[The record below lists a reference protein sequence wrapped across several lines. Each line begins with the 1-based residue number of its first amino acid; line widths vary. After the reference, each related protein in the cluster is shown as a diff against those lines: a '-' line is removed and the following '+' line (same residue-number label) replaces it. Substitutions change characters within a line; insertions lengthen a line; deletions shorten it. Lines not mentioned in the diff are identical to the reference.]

1 MYKKIRESRKG
12 HVLQRLEKEKIHP
25 PRLSGATRGLYYYLW
40 NGILWK
46 HRDIMMILIYIDN
59 NGVFTEPIM

>member
-1 MYKKIRESRKG
+1 MYKKIIGFRKG

-40 NGILWK
+40 NEILWM
-46 HRDIMMILIYIDN
+46 HRDVLWDLYLMIITMHI
-59 NGVFTEPIM
+59 